1 MNEQEA
7 AAWKKEKPFRIELD
21 SGRVCYVRRPSPGM
35 VLRVAKIQRLLSKT
49 ASVTENEPDTD
60 RIWAFLDS
68 LSEEDAEKFASQ
80 AVDLVLDVMVEPKLH
95 RDPKPDQLGIV
106 DLGNDFWPLY
116 GKAMSL
122 MRDQP
127 VALDR
132 GETTV
137 DAVETF
143 PGGQAAEVV
152 SGNDG
157 AEFQGA
163 PC

>member
-7 AAWKKEKPFRIELD
+7 AAWQKEKPFRIELD

-49 ASVTENEPDTD
+49 AVATEGEQGAD

-68 LSEEDAEKFASQ
+68 LSEEDAERFASQ
-80 AVDLVLDVMVEPKLH
+80 AVELVLDVMVEPKLF
-95 RDPKPDQLGIV
+95 RDPKSDQLGIV

-143 PGGQAAEVV
+143 PGGSSAEVIP
-152 SGNDG
+152 GDDG
-157 AEFQGA
+157 AELQGA
-163 PC
+163 SC